1 MKEKNFIKYLE
12 SIDVS
17 DVLRNRIEK
26 IYKFYQEVCPDQLKH
41 IFVNDLIKEDGSR
54 EYENLWFFSERY
66 CMEAKQFASN
76 DDFDIAPINKR
87 IVYFRVK
94 KKDYDFNK
102 FTEKSRLNLEIKM
115 DTGVYGDLKAAKNN
129 CDYLRN
135 IILKY
140 IVPNLKE

>member
-1 MKEKNFIKYLE
+1 MKEQFIKYLE
-12 SIDVS
+12 SIGITKVLS
-17 DVLRNRIEK
+17 DKIEN
-26 IYKFYQEVCPDQLKH
+26 IYKFYQEVCPDQIKH
-41 IFVNDLIKEDGSR
+41 IFVTDLIKEDGSR

-87 IVYFRVK
+87 IVYLRVK

-115 DTGVYGDLKAAKNN
+115 DTGVYGALKAAKNN
-129 CDYLRN
+129 CDYLRD
-135 IILKY
+135 IILEY
-140 IVPNLKE
+140 VLPNFKE